1 MITKLGI
8 AVLAATV
15 VVTDSASAFQV
26 IRRMDQTRYDY
37 SHRYLFLNTDVN
49 RHYGNEVIFA
59 GRYLGADPDPGIRL
73 NLRVDRPRSFGNP

>member
-15 VVTDSASAFQV
+15 VVTDSASAFPA
-26 IRRMDQTRYDY
+26 IRRIDQTRYDY
-37 SHRYLFLNTDVN
+37 SRRFLFLNTDVN

-73 NLRVDRPRSFGNP
+73 NLRVDRPRTSGSL

>member
-1 MITKLGI
+1 MIIKLGI

-15 VVTDSASAFQV
+15 VVTDSARAFQV

-37 SHRYLFLNTDVN
+37 SHRFLFLNTDVN

-73 NLRVDRPRSFGNP
+73 NLRVDRPRTSGSL

>member
-15 VVTDSASAFQV
+15 VVADSANAFQA
-26 IRRMDQTRYDY
+26 IRHMDQTRYDY
-37 SHRYLFLNTDVN
+37 SHRYPFLNTDVN

-73 NLRVDRPRSFGNP
+73 NLRVDRPRTSGSL